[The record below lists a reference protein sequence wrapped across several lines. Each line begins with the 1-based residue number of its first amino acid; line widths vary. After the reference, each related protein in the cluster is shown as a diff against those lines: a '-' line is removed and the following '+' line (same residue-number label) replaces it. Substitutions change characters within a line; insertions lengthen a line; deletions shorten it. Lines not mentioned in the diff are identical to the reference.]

1 MEFPTR
7 IEVAGGC
14 PSVPGRI
21 VQFRARQGDLV
32 PTANDEHLAVGQQ
45 SGGMREA
52 RRAEAAGL
60 SPGAGGRIVEFGAR
74 DSRVVKSTHDEHP
87 AIGKQCRGVE
97 VAKGMERTRV
107 GPSRSGRVVEF
118 CSPQGENPEIPAAT
132 STRPLASKVAV

>member
-1 MEFPTR
+1 VEFPTR

-14 PSVPGRI
+14 PSVPARI

-60 SPGAGGRIVEFGAR
+60 SPGAGGRIVEF
-74 DSRVVKSTHDEHP
+74 
-87 AIGKQCRGVE
+87 GKQCRGVE